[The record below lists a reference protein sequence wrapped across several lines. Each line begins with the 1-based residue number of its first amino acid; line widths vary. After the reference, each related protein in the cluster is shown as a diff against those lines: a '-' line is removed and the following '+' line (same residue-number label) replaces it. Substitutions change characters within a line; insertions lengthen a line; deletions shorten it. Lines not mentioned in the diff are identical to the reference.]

1 MALVAL
7 GIDLGGTRI
16 KTIALAA
23 DGTILH
29 QSILPTNDGD
39 AESWQERVTNAVKA
53 LVLQFAAAHEI
64 VIGVSAPGLAN
75 ENNTAIAF
83 MPGRLQGLEQLVWAN
98 VFNTPTWVLNDA
110 VAALLAEHKMGAA
123 QNAKHGVMLTLGTGV
138 GGAILIDGKPY
149 TGHFQKAGHIGHMAI
164 HSLGEP
170 GITGTPGSLE
180 EAIGNCSI
188 QKRSM
193 GKYDSTQ
200 ALLQDVAAAKP
211 FAQWVWLQS
220 VRSLALG
227 IVSLSNLLSPQ
238 LIIIGGGIAEAG
250 EALFTPLAAFM
261 DVYEWRPAGN
271 KVQIV
276 QATQGEMAGAMGA
289 ALFALEHKQ
298 SNK

>member
-16 KTIALAA
+16 KTMALAA

-39 AESWQERVTNAVKA
+39 VENWQQRVTNAVKA
-53 LVLQFAAAHEI
+53 LVLQFAAAHEM

-75 ENNTAIAF
+75 QNNTAIAF

-123 QNAKHGVMLTLGTGV
+123 KNVAHAVMLTLGTGV

-149 TGHFQKAGHIGHMAI
+149 TGHFQKAGHIGHIAI

-188 QKRSM
+188 EKRSM
-193 GKYDSTQ
+193 GKYDSTL
-200 ALLQDVAAAKP
+200 ALLQDVAAANP

-227 IVSLSNLLSPQ
+227 IVSLSNALSPQ
-238 LIIIGGGIAEAG
+238 IIIIGGGIAEAG
-250 EALFTPLAAFM
+250 DALFKPLAAFM